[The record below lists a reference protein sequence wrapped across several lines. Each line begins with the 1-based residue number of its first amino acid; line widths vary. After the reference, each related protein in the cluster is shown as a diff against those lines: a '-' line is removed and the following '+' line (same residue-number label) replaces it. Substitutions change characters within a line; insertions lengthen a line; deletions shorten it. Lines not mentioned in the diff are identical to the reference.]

1 MWIVETK
8 MRFSLSSKNLFHR
21 DVFFDDDACP
31 TTISLFIHFA
41 VSSYKGARFATH
53 LYHIERSDKSKID
66 IYIHTYSALTL
77 KDKKRRSYPEHEA
90 AAHIFVSRMIT
101 DTHGDNR

>member
-21 DVFFDDDACP
+21 DIFFDDDDASP

-41 VSSYKGARFATH
+41 VSSYKEERFATH
-53 LYHIERSDKSKID
+53 LYHIERSDKSKIE
-66 IYIHTYSALTL
+66 IYTSQSLSKT
-77 KDKKRRSYPEHEA
+77 KRDEITRSMKPP
-90 AAHIFVSRMIT
+90 HIFSLA
-101 DTHGDNR
+101 G